1 MNSGLPDRA
10 TAVVSAPEPAKPAA
24 GADLPA
30 AAPKRPPRTQAFVER
45 FWQALEL
52 VLQRR
57 GAATVRYLAST
68 DAHTFAFAV
77 AANAV
82 LSFFPFM
89 LLMLVFTR
97 RLDHFI
103 NKHLHLVNFTALND
117 VVVSLLYAYL
127 PIQTLKDQQ
136 FVVRNLASMAHARQ
150 GLQLISVVMLLIT
163 STGVFL
169 PLEVALNRIWGFP
182 KNRSY
187 LMNQIVSLG
196 LAFACG
202 LLALLSVALTA
213 GNQYILHVVTFGWQG
228 KPVQWAGYAIMKVF
242 AVLASVATFHLVYW
256 ILPHGKIPARAV
268 APAAVITGI
277 VWEASKYLYIR
288 CLPLL
293 DFQAVYGPFSISVTL
308 IFWAFLSGL
317 ILLAGAHLSADAGAS
332 HEARTSD

>member
-1 MNSGLPDRA
+1 MNSATPDRA
-10 TAVVSAPEPAKPAA
+10 TAVAPAPEPPPSTAA
-24 GADLPA
+24 DAVTL
-30 AAPKRPPRTQAFVER
+30 KRGPVLVER
-45 FWQALEL
+45 FWGALEL

-57 GAATVRYLAST
+57 GAATVRYLTST
-68 DAHTFAFAV
+68 DSHTFAFAV

-82 LSFFPFM
+82 LSFFPFVV
-89 LLMLVFTR
+89 LMLVFTR

-103 NKHLHLVNFTALND
+103 GKHFHLKNFTALNTTVGD
-117 VVVSLLYAYL
+117 LLRDYL
-127 PIQTLKDQQ
+127 PISKDYI
-136 FVVRNLASMAHARQ
+136 VGRLDSMARAHNDVQIVAVIM
-150 GLQLISVVMLLIT
+150 LIIT

-182 KNRSY
+182 RNRSY

-196 LAFACG
+196 LAFGCG

-213 GNQYILHVVTFGWQG
+213 GNQYILRAVTFGWDG
-228 KPVQWAGYAIMKVF
+228 KPVKIAGYTIMKVF
-242 AVLASVATFHLVYW
+242 AILASVAIFHLIYW
-256 ILPHGKIPARAV
+256 LLPHGKVPARVV

-317 ILLAGAHLSADAGAS
+317 ILLAGAHLSADGI
-332 HEARTSD
+332 ETTKTTK

>member
-1 MNSGLPDRA
+1 MNSATPEQA
-10 TAVVSAPEPAKPAA
+10 TAV
-24 GADLPA
+24 A
-30 AAPKRPPRTQAFVER
+30 AAPQPAAPEAPVSKSQTRVER
-45 FWQALEL
+45 FWKAMEL

-89 LLMLVFTR
+89 VLMLVFTR

-103 NKHLHLVNFTALND
+103 NKHLHLKNFTALNGIVGD
-117 VVVSLLYAYL
+117 LLRDYL
-127 PIQTLKDQQ
+127 PISKDWI
-136 FVVRNLASMAHARQ
+136 VGRLDVLAKAHNGVQ
-150 GLQLISVVMLLIT
+150 IVSVIMLLIT

-187 LMNQIVSLG
+187 VMNQVVSLG
-196 LAFACG
+196 LAFSCG

-213 GNQYILHVVTFGWQG
+213 GNQYILRVVTFGWDG
-228 KPVQWAGYAIMKVF
+228 DPVKIAGYAIMKVF
-242 AVLASVATFHLVYW
+242 AILASVGIFFLIYW
-256 ILPHGKIPARAV
+256 LLPHGKVAASVV

-293 DFQAVYGPFSISVTL
+293 DFQAVYGPFSIAVTL
-308 IFWAFLSGL
+308 IFWAFLSGM
-317 ILLAGAHLSADAGAS
+317 ILLAGAHLSVDAGAS
-332 HEARTSD
+332 HDARASNE

>member
-1 MNSGLPDRA
+1 MNSATPDRA
-10 TAVVSAPEPAKPAA
+10 AAVAPAPEPPKPAA
-24 GADLPA
+24 DVV
-30 AAPKRPPRTQAFVER
+30 APKPALVER
-45 FWQALEL
+45 FWGALEL

-68 DAHTFAFAV
+68 DSHTFAFAV

-82 LSFFPFM
+82 LSFFPFVV
-89 LLMLVFTR
+89 LMLVFTR

-103 NKHLHLVNFTALND
+103 GKHFHLRNFTALNTTVAD
-117 VVVSLLYAYL
+117 LLRDYL
-127 PIQTLKDQQ
+127 PISKEYIVGRLDT
-136 FVVRNLASMAHARQ
+136 MARAHNDVQ
-150 GLQLISVVMLLIT
+150 IVSVIMLIIT

-182 KNRSY
+182 RNRSY
-187 LMNQIVSLG
+187 LMNQVVSLG
-196 LAFACG
+196 LAFGCG
-202 LLALLSVALTA
+202 LLALFSVALTA
-213 GNQYILHVVTFGWQG
+213 GNQYILRAVTFGWDG
-228 KPVQWAGYAIMKVF
+228 KPVQIAGYTIMKVF
-242 AVLASVATFHLVYW
+242 AILASVAIFHLIYW
-256 ILPHGKIPARAV
+256 VLPHGKVPARAV

-317 ILLAGAHLSADAGAS
+317 ILLAGAHLSADAGNS
-332 HEARTSD
+332 H

>member
-1 MNSGLPDRA
+1 MNSAIPDQA
-10 TAVVSAPEPAKPAA
+10 TPVEAAPKPAA
-24 GADLPA
+24 AE
-30 AAPKRPPRTQAFVER
+30 APVSKSQTLVER
-45 FWQALEL
+45 FWKAMEL

-103 NKHLHLVNFTALND
+103 NKHLHLQNFTALND

-127 PIQTLKDQQ
+127 PIQALKDQR
-136 FVVRNLASMAHARQ
+136 FIVNNLNAMAHARQ

-169 PLEVALNRIWGFP
+169 PLEVALNRIWGFR

-187 LMNQIVSLG
+187 LMNQVVSLG
-196 LAFACG
+196 LAFGCG

-213 GNQYILHVVTFGWQG
+213 GNQYILRVVTFGWDG
-228 KPVQWAGYAIMKVF
+228 KPVQWAGYFIMKVF
-242 AVLASVATFHLVYW
+242 AILASIGIFHLIYW
-256 ILPHGKIPARAV
+256 LLPHGKVPARVV

-293 DFQAVYGPFSISVTL
+293 DFQAVYGPFSLAVTL
-308 IFWAFLSGL
+308 IFWAFLSGM

-332 HEARTSD
+332 LEADRSE

>member
-1 MNSGLPDRA
+1 MNSALPDRA
-10 TAVVSAPEPAKPAA
+10 AAAAAAPEPAKTAEVAARQPAPV
-24 GADLPA
+24 L
-30 AAPKRPPRTQAFVER
+30 VER
-45 FWQALEL
+45 FWRALER
-52 VLQRR
+52 VMQRR

-68 DAHTFAFAV
+68 DSHTFAFAV

-82 LSFFPFM
+82 LSFFPFVV
-89 LLMLVFTR
+89 LMLVFTR

-103 NKHLHLVNFTALND
+103 GKHFHLRNFTALNGIVGD
-117 VVVSLLYAYL
+117 LLRDYLPVSKEPITRSLDDLARSHNAVQVVSV
-127 PIQTLKDQQ
+127 I
-136 FVVRNLASMAHARQ
+136 
-150 GLQLISVVMLLIT
+150 MLLIT
-163 STGVFL
+163 STGIFL

-187 LMNQIVSLG
+187 LMNQVVSLG

-213 GNQYILHVVTFGWQG
+213 GNQYILHAVTFGWEG
-228 KPVQWAGYAIMKVF
+228 KPVQLAGYTIMKVF
-242 AVLASVATFHLVYW
+242 AFLASTAIFFLIYW
-256 ILPHGKIPARAV
+256 VLPHGKVAASAV

-293 DFQAVYGPFSISVTL
+293 DFHSVYGPFSISVTL

-317 ILLAGAHLSADAGAS
+317 ILLAGAHLSADAGHS
-332 HEARTSD
+332 

>member
-1 MNSGLPDRA
+1 MNSGAPDRA
-10 TAVVSAPEPAKPAA
+10 TAVAAAPEEAKPAA
-24 GADLPA
+24 VA
-30 AAPKRPPRTQAFVER
+30 AAPKPAPALVER

-57 GAATVRYLAST
+57 GAATVRYLAGT

-82 LSFFPFM
+82 LSFFPFVV
-89 LLMLVFTR
+89 LMLVFTR

-103 NKHLHLVNFTALND
+103 GKHFHLRNFTALNATVGD
-117 VVVSLLYAYL
+117 LLRDYL
-127 PIQTLKDQQ
+127 PISKDWI
-136 FVVRNLASMAHARQ
+136 VGRLDSLARAHNDVQ
-150 GLQLISVVMLLIT
+150 IVSVVMLIIT

-169 PLEVALNRIWGFP
+169 PLEVALNKIWGFP

-187 LMNQIVSLG
+187 VMNQIVSLG

-213 GNQYILHVVTFGWQG
+213 GNQYILRAVTFGWDG
-228 KPVQWAGYAIMKVF
+228 KPVQWAGYTIMKVF
-242 AVLASVATFHLVYW
+242 AILASIAIFHLIYW
-256 ILPHGKIPARAV
+256 VLPHGKVPARAV

-317 ILLAGAHLSADAGAS
+317 ILLAGAHLSAGGV
-332 HEARTSD
+332 ETPVRTPE